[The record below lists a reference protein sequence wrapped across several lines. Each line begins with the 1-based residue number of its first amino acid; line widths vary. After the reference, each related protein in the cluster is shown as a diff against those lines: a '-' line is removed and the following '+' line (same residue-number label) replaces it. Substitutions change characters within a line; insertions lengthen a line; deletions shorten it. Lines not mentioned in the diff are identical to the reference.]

1 VKPKDRLSAP
11 AGKTPANFTPIA
23 TNLRRATHKTIKG
36 VADDIEAFAMNKAVA
51 KVRELSNAIGVFTA
65 ATDDEKWALRES
77 IETLIILMNP
87 MMPHLAE
94 ELWETLGHKT
104 LLVETAW
111 PKADPALLVADSVTI
126 GVQVNGKLRGQI
138 TVPAN
143 SNEESTRETA
153 LAEPGVQK
161 ALEGMQ
167 VRKVIVVPG
176 RIVNVV
182 AG

>member
-1 VKPKDRLSAP
+1 
-11 AGKTPANFTPIA
+11 
-23 TNLRRATHKTIKG
+23 
-36 VADDIEAFAMNKAVA
+36 
-51 KVRELSNAIGVFTA
+51 
-65 ATDDEKWALRES
+65 
-77 IETLIILMNP
+77 
-87 MMPHLAE
+87 
-94 ELWETLGHKT
+94 
-104 LLVETAW
+104 
-111 PKADPALLVADSVTI
+111 VTI

-161 ALEGMQ
+161 ALEGLS